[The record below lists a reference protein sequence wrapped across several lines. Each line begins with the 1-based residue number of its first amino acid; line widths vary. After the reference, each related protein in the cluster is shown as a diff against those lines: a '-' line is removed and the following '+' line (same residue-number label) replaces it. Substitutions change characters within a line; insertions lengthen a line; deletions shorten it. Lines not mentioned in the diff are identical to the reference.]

1 VLAGSGNSEFDRL
14 REHLLANKTVRREV
28 EFAFASLLTAAN
40 PSDRGMRFLFG
51 GGAEW
56 IMASAAWSAGILT
69 APAGHNANGFDLAD
83 LLAKARGLWSVKAS
97 ASASSGQI
105 RLTNFMG
112 DGSNAVWEDATL
124 FVAPYFGGA
133 VLVAP
138 QTHHEVHAKVRK
150 TGDALVL
157 SGAVV
162 REFRDNNPANF
173 IPFEVAVNSGVRAGD
188 PFAFI
193 KSVLAPEHFP
203 NLSKPFLASAPIT
216 ISNRVQEIERLVA
229 LRDQG
234 VLDEAQFKQAVDQ
247 VIAAK

>member
-1 VLAGSGNSEFDRL
+1 MATQGSGNREFDKL
-14 REHLLANKTVRREV
+14 RDHLLRDTSVKREV

-56 IMASAAWSAGILT
+56 IMAAAAWSAGVLT

-83 LLAKARGLWSVKAS
+83 LLTKARGLWSVKAS
-97 ASASSGQI
+97 ASKSSAQI

-112 DGSNAVWEDATL
+112 DGLNAVWQDPTL

-133 VLVAP
+133 VLVDP
-138 QTHHEVHAKVRK
+138 RIHTEVHDKMKR
-150 TGDALVL
+150 TSDALVL
-157 SGAVV
+157 SGKTVK
-162 REFRDNNPANF
+162 EFRDANPANF
-173 IPFEVAVNSGVRAGD
+173 MPFEVAINSGNASGD

-193 KSVLAPEHFP
+193 KSVLSPDHFP
-203 NLSKPFLASAPIT
+203 ILSKPFLASTPIST
-216 ISNRVQEIERLVA
+216 SNRVEEIQKLVE

-234 VLDEAQFKQAVDQ
+234 VLTDEQFKKAVDQ
-247 VIAAK
+247 VVS

>member
-1 VLAGSGNSEFDRL
+1 MAGSGNSEFDKL
-14 REHLLANKTVRREV
+14 RDHLLNNKAVKREV

-56 IMASAAWSAGILT
+56 IMASASWSAGILT

-83 LLAKARGLWSVKAS
+83 LLTKARGLWSVKAS
-97 ASASSGQI
+97 ASPSSMQI

-133 VLVAP
+133 VLIDP
-138 QTHHEVHAKVRK
+138 TLHTDVHAEMRR

-157 SGAVV
+157 GGGVV
-162 REFRDNNPANF
+162 KKFRDDNPANF
-173 IPFEVAVNSGVRAGD
+173 IPFEVAVNSGTSAGD

-203 NLSKPFLASAPIT
+203 NLSKPFLASAPIST
-216 ISNRVQEIERLVA
+216 STRVEEIQRLVA

-234 VLDEAQFKQAVDQ
+234 VLDEAQFKKAIDQ
-247 VIAAK
+247 VVGAS